1 MGVCSTPKQR
11 RGVTRREP
19 YQRLPNANPLKR
31 PNKQTNKPVHLSKK
45 VKSWRAKI
53 CMLKLK
59 TNEKV
64 GDEAFLPGTHERP
77 GANFP
82 NKRRIL
88 GNRYRT
94 DQIAPEKWAKREDT
108 GNSQKSTNGRQTCG
122 TELMTRLPKT
132 EKPRAR
138 LARFSGRSPHAAA
151 RAAAGPVHRR
161 PAGRL
166 MCGAHRRLRTCAAGN
181 AVAPRG
187 TDDHRGLGCQSHRR
201 SGRSVQPRPGK
212 QSHLFVC

>member
-1 MGVCSTPKQR
+1 MCSTPKQR

-166 MCGAHRRLRTCAAGN
+166 MCGAHRHDPVSSPTCSFVKGEHT
-181 AVAPRG
+181 RG
-187 TDDHRGLGCQSHRR
+187 
-201 SGRSVQPRPGK
+201 
-212 QSHLFVC
+212 

>member
-1 MGVCSTPKQR
+1 
-11 RGVTRREP
+11 
-19 YQRLPNANPLKR
+19 
-31 PNKQTNKPVHLSKK
+31 
-45 VKSWRAKI
+45 
-53 CMLKLK
+53 MLKLK